1 VKLLVFDFDGLI
13 LDTEVP
19 EFQAWQEIYEAH
31 DARLELEVYAH
42 CIGTGN
48 VFDPWAHLAE
58 QIGRA
63 VDLSALQPRRQQRMH
78 ELIAA
83 QDVRPGVCAYLE
95 DAAAHG
101 LRLGVASSSSRQW
114 VAGHLQRLGLIDRFH
129 AIRCAEDVEQ
139 VKPDPALY
147 RAVCDAVGVDPRHAI
162 AFEDSPNGIL
172 AAKRAGMTCV
182 AVPNSLTAR
191 LDVSAADVRL
201 ESLADVPL
209 SELLERLKGSG

>member
-19 EFQAWQEIYEAH
+19 EFESWQEIYRAH
-31 DARLELEVYAH
+31 DARLELDVYAH

-48 VFDPWAHLAE
+48 VFDPWAHLID

-63 VDLSALQPRRQQRMH
+63 VDRSELQPRRQERMH

-83 QDVRPGVCAYLE
+83 QEVRPGVCAYLD
-95 DAAAHG
+95 DAAALG

-114 VAGHLQRLGLIDRFH
+114 VTGHLDRLRLIDRFH

-147 RAVCDAVGVDPRHAI
+147 RAVCDALGVDPRHAI

-172 AAKRAGMTCV
+172 AAKRAGMRCV
-182 AVPNSLTAR
+182 AVPNPLTASLDLSRADIR
-191 LDVSAADVRL
+191 LD
-201 ESLADVPL
+201 SLADVPL
-209 SELLERLKGSG
+209 ARLLERLP

>member
-1 VKLLVFDFDGLI
+1 MNLLVFDFDGLI

-19 EFQAWQEIYEAH
+19 EFESWQEIYQAH

-42 CIGTGN
+42 CIGTSN
-48 VFDPWAHLAE
+48 VFDPWAYLTE

-63 VDLSALQPRRQQRMH
+63 VDLSELQPRRQRRMH

-83 QDVRPGVCAYLE
+83 QDVRPGVCAYLD
-95 DAAAHG
+95 DAAARG

-114 VAGHLQRLGLIDRFH
+114 VTGHLDRLGLIDRFH

-147 RAVCDAVGVDPRHAI
+147 RAVCDALGVEPRHAI

-172 AAKRAGMTCV
+172 AAKRAGLKCV
-182 AVPNSLTAR
+182 AVANPLTAR
-191 LDVSAADVRL
+191 LDLSGADVRL
-201 ESLADVPL
+201 DSLAQLPL
-209 SELLERLKGSG
+209 AELLERLKG